1 MQIVKS
7 IAASPETRPQILE
20 RRSLM
25 TRIFRSVGTFLL
37 LASWPLEAQV
47 VTVPPSPQASSSQN
61 LASVALT
68 LADAIAR
75 AKSNSP
81 QFQAALTELGLA
93 REGRV
98 QARAALLP
106 SVNYANSFIYTQP
119 NGTPSGV
126 FIANNGPH
134 EYISQGIAHEAFGL
148 ASLPDYQRAKAVHA
162 LAQAKAE
169 IAARGLVVAVV
180 QAFYGLLAA
189 QERTASTSQAS
200 GEAQHFLDLSKKLEV
215 GGEVAHA
222 DVVKAQIQANEQ
234 QRQLQDAK
242 LGEENARLAL
252 AVLVFPNFFQDFT
265 LVNDLAEAPAL
276 PALADVQEMAKKNN
290 PELHAAFAALEV
302 ADKEVTVARAEH
314 LPTLTVDWLYGID
327 ANQFATYDRN
337 GFRNLGYGAVASL
350 NIPVFSWGATQSKVK
365 QAELQR
371 HQAQVELSA
380 AQRQALA
387 DLQSFY
393 AEAQTARGQ
402 VDMLRSSADLAA
414 ESLRLT
420 NLRYQAGEALALEV
434 VDAQNTVTAA
444 RNAYHDGEA
453 RYHLA
458 IANLQTLTGAF

>member
-1 MQIVKS
+1 VS
-7 IAASPETRPQILE
+7 AN
-20 RRSLM
+20 
-25 TRIFRSVGTFLL
+25 RIFKFLIVGVLCAACGL
-37 LASWPLEAQV
+37 QAQV
-47 VTVPPSPQASSSQN
+47 APASAPPSGSQPS
-61 LASVALT
+61 ATVTLT

-75 AKSNSP
+75 ARANSP

-134 EYISQGIAHEAFGL
+134 EYISQGVAHEAFGF
-148 ASLPDYQRAKAVHA
+148 ASLPDYQRARAAQA
-162 LAQAKAE
+162 LAGAKAE

-180 QAFYGLLAA
+180 HGFYGLLAA
-189 QERTASTSQAS
+189 QERTVSTSQAS
-200 GEAQHFLDLSKKLEV
+200 GEAQHFLDLSRKLEV

-222 DVVKAQIQANEQ
+222 DVVKAELQANDL

-242 LGEENARLAL
+242 LAERNARLAL
-252 AVLVFPNFFQDFT
+252 AVLVFPNFYQDFA
-265 LVNDLAEAPAL
+265 LVNDLASEPAL
-276 PALADVQEMAKKNN
+276 PALAEAQEMARSNN

-302 ADKEVTVARAEH
+302 ADKEVSVARAGH

-327 ANQFATYDRN
+327 ANQFATYDRD
-337 GFRNLGYGAVASL
+337 GHRNLGYGAVASL

-393 AEAQTARGQ
+393 AEAETARGQ
-402 VDMLRSSADLAA
+402 VDMLRSSAELAV

-420 NLRYQAGEALALEV
+420 NLRYAAGEASALEV
-434 VDAQNTVTAA
+434 VDAQNTLMAA
-444 RNAYHDGEA
+444 RNASHDGEA

>member
-1 MQIVKS
+1 MFANRILKFVS
-7 IAASPETRPQILE
+7 FGVLCAACGLR
-20 RRSLM
+20 
-25 TRIFRSVGTFLL
+25 
-37 LASWPLEAQV
+37 AQV
-47 VTVPPSPQASSSQN
+47 APAPASTPASSPQNS
-61 LASVALT
+61 ASVALT

-75 AKSNSP
+75 ARLNSP

-126 FIANNGPH
+126 FIAANGPH
-134 EYISQGIAHEAFGL
+134 EYISQGVAHEAFGF
-148 ASLPDYQRAKAVHA
+148 ASLPDYQRAKAAHA
-162 LAQAKAE
+162 LAQARAE
-169 IAARGLVVAVV
+169 IAARGLVVTIV

-189 QERTASTSQAS
+189 QEKTVSTAQAYS
-200 GEAQHFLDLSKKLEV
+200 EAQHFLDLSRKLEA

-222 DVVKAQIQANEQ
+222 DVVKAQIQANEL

-242 LGEENARLAL
+242 LADENARLAL
-252 AVLVFPNFFQDFT
+252 TVLVFPNFFQDFT
-265 LVNDLAEAPAL
+265 LVNDLAEAPTL
-276 PALADVQEMAKKNN
+276 PPLADVQEMARNNN

-302 ADKEVTVARAEH
+302 ADKEVSVARAGH

-337 GFRNLGYGAVASL
+337 GFRNLGYGAVASV

-387 DLQSFY
+387 DLQSFH

-402 VDMLRSSADLAA
+402 VDILRSSADLAA

-434 VDAQNTVTAA
+434 VDAQNTLTAA
-444 RNAYHDGEA
+444 RNGYHDGEA
-453 RYHLA
+453 RYRLA